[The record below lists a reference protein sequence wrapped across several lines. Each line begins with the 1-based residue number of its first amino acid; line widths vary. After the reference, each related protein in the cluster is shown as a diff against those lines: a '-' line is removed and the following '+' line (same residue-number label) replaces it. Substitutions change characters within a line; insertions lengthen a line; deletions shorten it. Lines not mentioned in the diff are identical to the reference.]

1 MVEQVF
7 EQRQGYRAWSWRP
20 WHDRFMVDWARARR
34 EAMRKQ
40 ADLRRRLAA
49 AERALADAGAMVA
62 QAEAE
67 FDAASDR
74 FADAESALD
83 AARAERARS
92 RQERYQARQA
102 HERASTTVER
112 LQRRVDELG
121 GRLGRMPPLTLV
133 PGDVSGAG
141 TLPLCVRSPP
151 FTGRGRR
158 AKGTPQWVASVPCS
172 HSHQPSSSRSWL
184 SPSP

>member
-1 MVEQVF
+1 
-7 EQRQGYRAWSWRP
+7 
-20 WHDRFMVDWARARR
+20 MVDWARARR

-40 ADLRRRLAA
+40 ADLRHRLAA
-49 AERALADAGAMVA
+49 AERALADAGAMAA

-112 LQRRVDELG
+112 LRRRVDELG

-151 FTGRGRR
+151 FTGRGRQ

-172 HSHQPSSSRSWL
+172 HSHQPSSSRS
-184 SPSP
+184 